1 MVEKI
6 GLTPGLVL
14 AIALAAGTI
23 LFSTGVSTTSTAE
36 ISTYQIGIMKLGAE
50 NMEMNLYLIKNQY
63 FVNATSA
70 QNDIKEF
77 KEKMIPKWIEK
88 TNQTMLIGVVL
99 QIVGIVVI
107 AVGVGYICV
116 TAIRNKKQISI

>member
-36 ISTYQIGIMKLGAE
+36 ISTYQIGIMSVCFWVE
-50 NMEMNLYLIKNQY
+50 N
-63 FVNATSA
+63 
-70 QNDIKEF
+70 
-77 KEKMIPKWIEK
+77 
-88 TNQTMLIGVVL
+88 
-99 QIVGIVVI
+99 
-107 AVGVGYICV
+107 
-116 TAIRNKKQISI
+116 